1 MESRRKKLA
10 VENSKSLK
18 TGGKGQ
24 WEVYSKRLLPMKTD
38 VENPSHPIFSSHT
51 PYFRGALR
59 NAPEADS
66 PCFFVLPAREP
77 SKLRVAC
84 FPVILRCRI
93 CTVDLGYRYGE
104 AVADLKE
111 LERVA
116 SLWCWHGHVAFDQV
130 LCCGHKVWIWHVAFG
145 LDRHRRFAFAFC
157 RQWHGLIEFDLCCG
171 HKVWL
176 IENDSQLLT

>member
-1 MESRRKKLA
+1 MEGWIFEAAFTSQ
-10 VENSKSLK
+10 N
-18 TGGKGQ
+18 G
-24 WEVYSKRLLPMKTD
+24 LLRTLP
-38 VENPSHPIFSSHT
+38 PFHPI
-51 PYFRGALR
+51 FRGALR
-59 NAPEADS
+59 DPPEADS
-66 PCFFVLPAREP
+66 PGCFVLSVCEP
-77 SKLRVAC
+77 STLSVSGKPADVGCAC
-84 FPVILRCRI
+84 RAA
-93 CTVDLGYRYGE
+93 DLGYRDNE
-104 AVADLKE
+104 AVADPKE
-111 LERVA
+111 FERVA